1 MPKPCNRRD
10 FLFGTPEPHKP
21 NHSDTSYGSGM
32 GVVSLGEFPLKQ
44 CFGRTQCVGNICI
57 YLERER
63 VFIYIPWDFHRL
75 LLIYVY
81 IFSAPHV
88 NTLSTQQLFHLIR
101 KNSSLDI
108 FHPVELP
115 IVKRLSNITGIAKQL
130 RLDVVKRLK
139 FNFIS
144 LSNNQCMVYFTY
156 IYHKKISQMWGK
168 YTLHG

>member
-1 MPKPCNRRD
+1 MGACRNPVTGGIFSLGPPSPISLQLPFRY
-10 FLFGTPEPHKP
+10 FLWEW
-21 NHSDTSYGSGM
+21 YGSSIPGD
-32 GVVSLGEFPLKQ
+32 FPLKQ

-115 IVKRLSNITGIAKQL
+115 IVKRLSNITGISKQL

-144 LSNNQCMVYFTY
+144 LPNNPCMVYFTY
-156 IYHKKISQMWGK
+156 IYHKK
-168 YTLHG
+168 